1 MSHIV
6 THPIPVIRY
15 EGHPISSDNDHIKTK
30 PISPGRVSVILI
42 CYLEYREL
50 NHLFKYFPC
59 CNRNGCLA
67 TKEQTV
73 KGHGR
78 DTICGIHAK
87 ISKTLRT
94 PL

>member
-1 MSHIV
+1 MLHIA
-6 THPIPVIRY
+6 THSIPVINY
-15 EGHPISSDNDHIKTK
+15 DGHPISSDYDPIKTK
-30 PISPGRVSVILI
+30 PISLGRVSVILI

-50 NHLFKYFPC
+50 FKYFPC
-59 CNRNGCLA
+59 CNGNGCLA
-67 TKEQTV
+67 TKEHTV
-73 KGHGR
+73 KGHER